1 MKKTLFILFLIY
13 SLILLSC
20 ASYKLEKGADLE
32 SKEFFSIVRYIITK
46 QERKTFLNLPSP
58 ERKNFIEEFWEKRDP
73 DPDTEINEFKEEYF
87 NRIEEANLLFKE
99 GSTPGWLQERGR
111 VFITLGPPDTR
122 TTYPRGTSLYGKPT
136 EIWYYGFF
144 PVVFIDDNWTG
155 YYKLDPLSA
164 QHIAEINKTQVD
176 YRPKV
181 PMGKVVFDFNLNA
194 EKVKEGEA
202 LFRVEIPFKNI
213 WLTEKE
219 NLLQTTLEVSM
230 EVFNQDE
237 KSIWQYKE
245 NYEVSLT
252 EEDLVEFIDKKYLI
266 KVSANIQP
274 GNYILVVKIENRSGG
289 TPVKKREKFTI

>member
-1 MKKTLFILFLIY
+1 MKKIVFILFLIY

-20 ASYKLEKGADLE
+20 ASYELEKSADPE

-46 QERKTFLNLPSP
+46 QERKTFINLPPS
-58 ERKNFIEEFWEKRDP
+58 ERKNFIEEFWKKRDP

-87 NRIEEANLLFKE
+87 NRIEEANHLFKE

-111 VFITLGPPDTR
+111 VYITLGPPDHR
-122 TTYPRGTSLYGKPT
+122 STYPRGITFYGKPT

-144 PVVFIDDNWTG
+144 PVIFIDDNWTG
-155 YYKLDPLSA
+155 NYKLDPLSA
-164 QHIAEINKTQVD
+164 QHIAEINKAQVT

-181 PMGKVVFDFNLNA
+181 PMEKVVFDFNLNA
-194 EKVKEGEA
+194 EKAKEDEA
-202 LFRVEIPFKNI
+202 LFQVEIPYKNI

-237 KSIWQYKE
+237 KSVWQHQE
-245 NYEVSLT
+245 NYEISLT
-252 EEDLVEFIDKKYLI
+252 EEDLVEFIDKNYLI

-274 GNYILVVKIENRSGG
+274 GNYILAVEIKNRSGG
-289 TPVKKREKFTI
+289 TPVRKRTKFSI

>member
-1 MKKTLFILFLIY
+1 MKKTLFILFLVY

-20 ASYKLEKGADLE
+20 ASYKLEKSADLE
-32 SKEFFSIVRYIITK
+32 SKEFYSKVRYIITNK
-46 QERKTFLNLPSP
+46 ERTAFRNLPPS

-73 DPDTEINEFKEEYF
+73 DTDTEINEFKEEYF

-122 TTYPRGTSLYGKPT
+122 RTYPRGTSLYGIPT

-144 PVVFIDDNWTG
+144 PVVFIDENWTG
-155 YYKLDPLSA
+155 NYKLDPLSA

-181 PMGKVVFDFNLNA
+181 PMEKVIFDFNLNT
-194 EKVKEGEA
+194 EKGKEGEA
-202 LFRVEIPFKNI
+202 LFRVEIPFRNI

-230 EVFNQDE
+230 EVLNQDE

-252 EEDLVEFIDKKYLI
+252 EENLIELIDKKYLI

-274 GNYILVVKIENRSGG
+274 GKYILVVEIENRSGG
-289 TPVKKREKFTI
+289 TPVRKRAEFSI